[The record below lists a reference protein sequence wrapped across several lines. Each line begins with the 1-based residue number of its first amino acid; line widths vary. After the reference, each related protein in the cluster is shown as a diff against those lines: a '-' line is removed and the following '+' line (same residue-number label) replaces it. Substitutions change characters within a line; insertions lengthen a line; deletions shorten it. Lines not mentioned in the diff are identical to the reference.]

1 MPLFPDAVFYG
12 RSPRCISCVIP
23 VMEILD
29 NWGRGSQINQFLL
42 SLFLHTWVIS
52 ATSVHSQTGCMYEGE
67 GWGYVRACEHVLLHA
82 LSHAH
87 WGQIPA
93 RGRDVG
99 GGNRGASKAAGG
111 ESDCRRKLREVF
123 RLCRRL
129 TSPPPL
135 TFTV

>member
-52 ATSVHSQTGCMYEGE
+52 ATS
-67 GWGYVRACEHVLLHA
+67 LH
-82 LSHAH
+82 SHACTRGRGGDTYAH
-87 WGQIPA
+87 ASMCSCTRSRMHIEGQIPA
-93 RGRDVG
+93 WGRDVG